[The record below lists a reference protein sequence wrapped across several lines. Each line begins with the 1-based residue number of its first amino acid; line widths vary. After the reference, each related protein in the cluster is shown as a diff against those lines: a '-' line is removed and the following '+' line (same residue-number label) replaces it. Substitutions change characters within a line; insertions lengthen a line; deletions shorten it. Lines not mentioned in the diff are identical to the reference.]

1 MNETGPRPAPS
12 GTGGDF
18 LDLAEVFRM
27 AVAALRAD
35 GLLVVDERG
44 AEPTVVIA
52 EGLTPTE
59 LSEALDAMPGPP
71 DALGKAGVE
80 AGTLGHRQ
88 VLSAALCLE
97 SGPRFGSLRV
107 VYDPGTTPP
116 ADVRMLVLA
125 FARHIGF
132 ALARGTARTPDEA
145 RRAVGVS
152 WESLERLPDAINEI
166 TAQVT
171 EVVRPL
177 TGATDV
183 GITIWDEERE
193 ILRALPGAFGATD
206 DTLVASVT
214 GPATNMFSTGS
225 RVFSTGQ
232 PYLSNDPAS
241 DPGILRA
248 YVEKFRIRRILSVP
262 LDCGDR
268 RIGVLHLVNKPSD
281 FTTDDVAAVE
291 AVTPQIAIMVDLAR
305 AVVRLVA
312 RQRLERIL
320 TGAAMAIASGKPAAD
335 CLLPAFDDLGAV
347 IGASVVAL
355 FPRDFPPLI
364 RRTGPEDPELE
375 RRLAADAR
383 QLGSRSVGAYP
394 QVPGDP
400 GWAALHAPVELY
412 GERTATLS
420 VLRRTGE
427 PFVKEEQDV
436 VARLASLVALAW
448 ATERYQHQLAEIARL
463 RERERIADAL
473 HDRVA
478 QILYAAQLGI
488 DTVVET
494 APASPEAAR
503 MIEVREL
510 LIRGD
515 TAIRDVIE
523 QLTATAGEPS
533 LARRVR
539 LEVEAVEEEF
549 GVAVHLELP
558 ADDELRDVSR
568 PVADAVVR
576 VAREGIVNAAKH
588 AGPCRIAINIG
599 FSDDRIVMSIVD
611 DGLGVGGAEGHTPG
625 HGLRSLHRQVED
637 AGGTLA
643 VAPGSGGFGTRLV
656 ATFPV

>member
-1 MNETGPRPAPS
+1 MTPDPPPASS
-12 GTGGDF
+12 GAGGDF

-35 GLLVVDERG
+35 GLLVVDERA
-44 AEPTVVIA
+44 AEPKVVIA
-52 EGLTPTE
+52 EGLTPAE
-59 LSEALDAMPGPP
+59 LAEALDTLSAAS
-71 DALGKAGVE
+71 DATGEDGVQV
-80 AGTLGHRQ
+80 GTLGSRRL
-88 VLSAALCLE
+88 LSAALCIE

-107 VYDPGTTPP
+107 VYNPETTLPDDLP
-116 ADVRMLVLA
+116 MLVLA
-125 FARHIGF
+125 FARHIAF
-132 ALARGTARTPDEA
+132 ALARGAARSRDAT
-145 RRAVGVS
+145 RRAVGVA
-152 WESLERLPDAINEI
+152 WENLERLPDAINEI
-166 TAQVT
+166 SAQVT
-171 EVVRPL
+171 DVVRPL
-177 TGATDV
+177 TGATAV

-206 DTLVASVT
+206 DTLVASVA

-232 PYLSNDPAS
+232 PYLSNDPAA

-281 FTTDDVAAVE
+281 FTTEDVTAVE
-291 AVTPQIAIMVDLAR
+291 TVTPQIAIMVDLAR
-305 AVVRLVA
+305 SVVRLVA
-312 RQRLERIL
+312 HQRLERIL
-320 TGAAMAIASGKPAAD
+320 TGAAMAIASGKPVAD
-335 CLLPAFDDLGAV
+335 CLIPAFDDLGAV

-364 RRTGPEDPELE
+364 RRMGPEDPELE

-394 QVPGDP
+394 QLPGDP

-436 VARLASLVALAW
+436 VSRLASLVALAW

-463 RERERIADAL
+463 RERELIADAL

-488 DTVVET
+488 DTVLEEAPSSSET
-494 APASPEAAR
+494 ER

-510 LIRGD
+510 LIKGD
-515 TAIRDVIE
+515 TAIRDVIH
-523 QLTATAGEPS
+523 QLTATPGQPS
-533 LARRVR
+533 LARRIR
-539 LEVEAVEEEF
+539 LEVEAVEDEF
-549 GVAVHLELP
+549 GVALHLELP
-558 ADDELRDVSR
+558 PDAELGDIPR
-568 PVADAVVR
+568 PVADTVVK
-576 VAREGIVNAAKH
+576 VAREGAINAAKH
-588 AGPCRIAINIG
+588 AGPCRIAIDIRRSGNTA
-599 FSDDRIVMSIVD
+599 VVSIVD
-611 DGLGVGGAEGHTPG
+611 DGLGAHTPDGHEPG
-625 HGLRSLHRQVED
+625 HGLTSLRRQVED
-637 AGGTLA
+637 LGGTFT
-643 VAPGSGGFGTRLV
+643 VTPGSGGFGTRLA
-656 ATFPV
+656 ATFPL